1 MRALY
6 RWHEVDPELDT
17 PGPYD
22 LVLTTEHAA
31 SSYGRPVLVVA
42 ETGDAVDPFSWTVA
56 WRLTEATD
64 EEKYALEAAGYRVTD

>member
-1 MRALY
+1 MKALY

-17 PGPYD
+17 PGPHG

-42 ETGDAVDPFSWTVA
+42 ETGEAIDPFSWMVA
-56 WRLTEATD
+56 WRLTEAS
-64 EEKYALEAAGYRVTD
+64 EEERATLRAAGYHVA